1 MSVKIPKE
9 VLTNKCTYDIFDTP
23 GCDNMYKAYVFR
35 MYPDEEQKD
44 LINKSFGV
52 SRFLYN
58 HFLEEKQKE
67 YKENVKS
74 KSSYEQCKEIPSLL
88 KEYPFLKEVDS
99 CLIRNSIFNL
109 DDSYKRFF
117 NKLGG
122 YPNFK
127 KKGFKD
133 SYKTNNIKSTYKGKT
148 YNSIRLDLK
157 NKIITLPKLKEV
169 KIRGYRNKEIIIG
182 NIKSATIKREA
193 GRYYVSILV
202 DEEIIKPLFNPKSI
216 IGIDLGIKDLIITS
230 HNEKIENSLEVKTIN
245 KRIKG
250 LQKALSRSKV
260 GSKNR
265 YKIKLKIRRAFQK
278 LKNKRKYLLHDITNK
293 LVKNNDIIVSEDL
306 DIKNMK
312 ENHYIAKRLTNIPL
326 SEIIRMLKYKCE
338 RENKKFIQI
347 NRYYASSQIC
357 STCGQKNNKL
367 KNLSIRE
374 WKCEKCGLIH
384 DRDIN
389 ASLNIMFE
397 GLKIYMKGLEQI
409 A

>member
-1 MSVKIPKE
+1 
-9 VLTNKCTYDIFDTP
+9 
-23 GCDNMYKAYVFR
+23 MYKAYVFR
-35 MYPDEEQKD
+35 MYPNNKQTE

-52 SRFLYN
+52 NRFIYN
-58 HFLEEKQKE
+58 HFLEEKQNE
-67 YKENVKS
+67 YKETGKS
-74 KSSYEQCKEIPSLL
+74 KSAFEECKEIPYLI
-88 KEYPFLKEVDS
+88 KEYPFLKEIDS

-109 DDSYKRFF
+109 DDSFKRFF

-122 YPNFK
+122 YPKFK
-127 KKGFKD
+127 KKGIKD

-169 KIRGYRNKEIIIG
+169 KIRGYRNKDNIIG
-182 NIKSATIKREA
+182 DIKSATVKREA
-193 GRYYVSILV
+193 GKYYVSVLV
-202 DEEIIKPLFNPKSI
+202 DEEVIKPLFNPKSI

-230 HNEKIENSLEVKTIN
+230 HNEKIENSLEVKTLN
-245 KRIKG
+245 KKVKG
-250 LQKALSRSKV
+250 LQKALSRSKA

-265 YKIKLKIRRAFQK
+265 YKIILKIKRVFQK

-293 LVKNNDIIVSEDL
+293 LVKNNDIIVTEDL
-306 DIKNMK
+306 DIKSMK

-326 SEIIRMLKYKCE
+326 REIINMLKYKCE
-338 RENKKFIQI
+338 RLNKKFIQI

-357 STCGQKNNKL
+357 SACEYKNIKT
-367 KNLSIRE
+367 KDLSIRK

-384 DRDIN
+384 DRDYN

-397 GLKIYMKGLEQI
+397 GLKIYMKEIEQM

>member
-1 MSVKIPKE
+1 
-9 VLTNKCTYDIFDTP
+9 
-23 GCDNMYKAYVFR
+23 MYKAYVFR
-35 MYPDEEQKD
+35 MYPDEKQKD

-52 SRFLYN
+52 NRFIYN
-58 HFLEEKQKE
+58 HFLEEKQNE
-67 YKENVKS
+67 YKKTGKS
-74 KSSYEQCKEIPSLL
+74 KSAFEECKEIPYLI

-99 CLIRNSIFNL
+99 CLIRNSILNL
-109 DDSYKRFF
+109 DDSFKRFF

-122 YPNFK
+122 YPKFK
-127 KKGFKD
+127 KKGIKD

-157 NKIITLPKLKEV
+157 NKTIFLPKLKEV
-169 KIRGYRNKEIIIG
+169 KIRGYRNKESIIG

-193 GRYYVSILV
+193 NKYYVCVLV
-202 DEEIIKPLFNPKSI
+202 DEEIIKSLFNPKSI

-230 HNEKIENSLEVKTIN
+230 HNEKIENSLEVKTLN
-245 KRIKG
+245 KKVKG

-265 YKIKLKIRRAFQK
+265 YKIILKIRRAFQK
-278 LKNKRKYLLHDITNK
+278 LKNKRKYLLHNITNK
-293 LVKNNDIIVSEDL
+293 LVNNNDIIVTEDL
-306 DIKNMK
+306 DIKSMK

-326 SEIIRMLKYKCE
+326 RKIINMLKYKCE
-338 RENKKFIQI
+338 RLNKKFIQI
-347 NRYYASSQIC
+347 NRYFASSQIC
-357 STCGQKNNKL
+357 NRCGYKNNNL
-367 KNLSIRE
+367 KDLSIRK
-374 WKCEKCGLIH
+374 WKCEKCGIIH

-397 GLKIYMKGLEQI
+397 GLKIYMKGIEQE

>member
-1 MSVKIPKE
+1 
-9 VLTNKCTYDIFDTP
+9 
-23 GCDNMYKAYVFR
+23 MYKAYVFR
-35 MYPDEEQKD
+35 MYPDEKQKN
-44 LINKSFGV
+44 LISKSFGV
-52 SRFLYN
+52 SRFIYN
-58 HFLEEKQKE
+58 HFLEEKQNE
-67 YKENVKS
+67 YKKTGKS
-74 KSSYEQCKEIPSLL
+74 KSAFEECKEIPSLI

-122 YPNFK
+122 YPKFK
-127 KKGFKD
+127 KKGTHD

-148 YNSIRLDLK
+148 YNSIRIDLK
-157 NKIITLPKLKEV
+157 NKTIFLPKLKEV
-169 KIRGYRNKEIIIG
+169 KIRGYRNKTNIIG

-193 GRYYVSILV
+193 GKYYVSVLV
-202 DEEIIKPLFNPKSI
+202 DEEFIKPLFNPKSM

-230 HNEKIENSLEVKTIN
+230 HNEKIENSLEVKTLN
-245 KRIKG
+245 KKVKG
-250 LQKALSRSKV
+250 LQKALSRSKP

-265 YKIKLKIRRAFQK
+265 YKIILKIKRVFQK
-278 LKNKRKYLLHDITNK
+278 LKNKRKFLLHDITNK
-293 LVKNNDIIVSEDL
+293 LVKNNDIIVTEDL
-306 DIKNMK
+306 DIKSMK

-326 SEIIRMLKYKCE
+326 SEIIRMLRYKCE
-338 RENKKFIQI
+338 RLNKKFIQI

-357 STCGQKNNKL
+357 SACGQKNIKT
-367 KNLSIRE
+367 KDLSIRK

-384 DRDIN
+384 DRDYN

-397 GLKIYMKGLEQI
+397 GLKIYMKGIEQI

>member
-1 MSVKIPKE
+1 
-9 VLTNKCTYDIFDTP
+9 
-23 GCDNMYKAYVFR
+23 MYKAYVFR
-35 MYPDEEQKD
+35 MYPNEKQTE
-44 LINKSFGV
+44 LINKSFGT
-52 SRFLYN
+52 SRFIYN
-58 HFLEEKQKE
+58 HFLEEKQNE
-67 YKENVKS
+67 YKKTGKS
-74 KSSYEQCKEIPSLL
+74 KSAFEECKEIPYLI

-122 YPNFK
+122 YPKFK
-127 KKGFKD
+127 KKGTHD

-157 NKIITLPKLKEV
+157 NKTIFLPKLKEV
-169 KIRGYRNKEIIIG
+169 KIRGYRNKTNIIG
-182 NIKSATIKREA
+182 TIKSATVKREA
-193 GRYYVSILV
+193 DKYYVCVLV

-230 HNEKIENSLEVKTIN
+230 HNEKIKNSLEVKTLN
-245 KRIKG
+245 KKVKG
-250 LQKALSRSKV
+250 LQKALSRSKP

-265 YKIKLKIRRAFQK
+265 YKIILKIKRVFQK
-278 LKNKRKYLLHDITNK
+278 LKNKRKFLLHDITNK
-293 LVKNNDIIVSEDL
+293 LVKNNDIIVTEDL
-306 DIKNMK
+306 DIKSMK

-326 SEIIRMLKYKCE
+326 SEIIRMLRYKCE
-338 RENKKFIQI
+338 RLNKKFIQI

-357 STCGQKNNKL
+357 SACEHKNIKI
-367 KNLSIRE
+367 KDLSIRK
-374 WKCEKCGLIH
+374 WKCEKCGIIH

-397 GLKIYMKGLEQI
+397 GLKIYMKGIEQI

>member
-1 MSVKIPKE
+1 
-9 VLTNKCTYDIFDTP
+9 
-23 GCDNMYKAYVFR
+23 MYKAYVFR
-35 MYPDEEQKD
+35 MYPNEKQTE
-44 LINKSFGV
+44 LINKSFGT
-52 SRFLYN
+52 SRFIYN
-58 HFLEEKQKE
+58 HFLEEKQNE
-67 YKENVKS
+67 YKKTGKS
-74 KSSYEQCKEIPSLL
+74 KSAFEECKEIPYLI

-122 YPNFK
+122 YPKFK
-127 KKGFKD
+127 KKGTHD

-157 NKIITLPKLKEV
+157 NKTIFLPKLKEV
-169 KIRGYRNKEIIIG
+169 KIRGYRNKTNIIG
-182 NIKSATIKREA
+182 TIKSATVKREA
-193 GRYYVSILV
+193 DKYYVCVLV

-230 HNEKIENSLEVKTIN
+230 HNEKIKNSLEVKTLN
-245 KRIKG
+245 KKVKG
-250 LQKALSRSKV
+250 LQKALSRSKP

-265 YKIKLKIRRAFQK
+265 YKIILKIKRVFQK
-278 LKNKRKYLLHDITNK
+278 LKNKRKFLLHDITNK
-293 LVKNNDIIVSEDL
+293 LVKNNDIIVTEDL
-306 DIKNMK
+306 DIKSMK

-326 SEIIRMLKYKCE
+326 SEIIRMLRYKCE
-338 RENKKFIQI
+338 RLNKKFIQI

-357 STCGQKNNKL
+357 SACEYKNIKT
-367 KNLSIRE
+367 KDLSIRK

-384 DRDIN
+384 DRDYN

-397 GLKIYMKGLEQI
+397 GLKIYMKGIEQE